1 MKGWTMAALAAVA
14 MAGTANG
21 QACDSERFGA
31 GVDLPETTA
40 LAEVLDRAV
49 ELEGRA
55 VAVEGTVRE
64 VCEMAGC
71 WLEIVAAEGDRSLRV
86 KVKDGEIV
94 FPLWARGH
102 AARAQGTVERLEYDR
117 SQYVRYL
124 AHQAEEQGG
133 AFDPDSVEG
142 DGPYHVVRLQGTG
155 AEICR

>member
-1 MKGWTMAALAAVA
+1 MKRWTMAALAAVA
-14 MAGTANG
+14 ISGTANG
-21 QACDSERFGA
+21 QACESERFGA
-31 GVDLPETTA
+31 GVDLAETTA

-71 WLEIVAAEGDRSLRV
+71 WLEIEAADGERSLRV

-102 AARAQGTVERLEYDR
+102 SARAQGTVERLEYGRD
-117 SQYVRYL
+117 QYLKYL

-133 AFDPDSVEG
+133 SFDPDSVEG
-142 DGPYHVVRLQGTG
+142 DGPFHVVRLKGTG
-155 AEICR
+155 AEICL